1 MTYNSL
7 HKKICLSI
15 ILLLIIAFFQSS
27 YAQDIQAQAQL
38 DTSSIKIG
46 EQAKLKLSVKY
57 RLDNG
62 KYIRV
67 HFPEITDTIRKEIE
81 VVQQSKI
88 DTIIDKNN
96 PYTFTLNRTVY
107 LTSFDSGYWAIPPFQ
122 FRINDDTNGVFTSA
136 LLLQVGTIDV
146 DTTQAIKDI
155 KAPFDQSYNF
165 IDWIKDNMN
174 VVYAILITIVLVILI
189 VYLSKKLKNTAP
201 ELKIELPPIPA
212 HIIAFE
218 KLDKLKEQKLWQEGK
233 LKLYHSALTDIL
245 REYIEN
251 RFKIQ
256 ALEQTTDEILFGFR
270 NVSVDE
276 ESKAKLKSTL
286 LLADLVKFAKEQPLA
301 NENELSMSNVY
312 DFINGTKKEE
322 NINV

>member
-107 LTSFDSGYWAIPPFQ
+107 LTSFDSG
-122 FRINDDTNGVFTSA
+122 
-136 LLLQVGTIDV
+136 
-146 DTTQAIKDI
+146 
-155 KAPFDQSYNF
+155 
-165 IDWIKDNMN
+165 
-174 VVYAILITIVLVILI
+174 
-189 VYLSKKLKNTAP
+189 
-201 ELKIELPPIPA
+201 
-212 HIIAFE
+212 
-218 KLDKLKEQKLWQEGK
+218 
-233 LKLYHSALTDIL
+233 
-245 REYIEN
+245 
-251 RFKIQ
+251 
-256 ALEQTTDEILFGFR
+256 
-270 NVSVDE
+270 
-276 ESKAKLKSTL
+276 
-286 LLADLVKFAKEQPLA
+286 
-301 NENELSMSNVY
+301 
-312 DFINGTKKEE
+312 
-322 NINV
+322 

>member
-1 MTYNSL
+1 MSNNLL
-7 HKKICLSI
+7 HKKIIFSI
-15 ILLLIIAFFQSS
+15 VLLIALLFQRLN
-27 YAQDIQAQAQL
+27 AQQIEANAQL

-46 EQAKLKLSVKY
+46 EQAKLKLSIKY

-62 KYIRV
+62 KYV
-67 HFPEITDTIRKEIE
+67 KVNFPEITDTIRKEIE
-81 VVQQSKI
+81 VIQQSKI
-88 DTIIDKNN
+88 DTIIDNN
-96 PYTFTLNRTVY
+96 DPYSFMLTRTIY
-107 LTSFDSGYWAIPPFQ
+107 LTSFDSGYWAIPPFR
-122 FRINDDTNGVFTSA
+122 FNVNDDTNGVFTSA
-136 LLLQVGTIDV
+136 LLLQVGTVDV

-155 KAPFDQSYNF
+155 KPPFEQSYSF

-174 VVYAILITIVLVILI
+174 VVYAILITIVLVIVI
-189 VYLSKKLKNTAP
+189 IYLSKKLKNTAP
-201 ELKIELPPIPA
+201 EVKIELPPIPA

-218 KLDKLKEQKLWQEGK
+218 KLEKLKEQKLWQEGK

-270 NVSVDE
+270 NVAVDE

-301 NENELSMSNVY
+301 NENELSLSNVY
-312 DFINGTKKEE
+312 DFINGTKKEDD
-322 NINV
+322 INA